1 MPQRARLPNSGRSLG
16 QTDAFMHR
24 VKELDDFAEK
34 RMKLGKRGKDP
45 NPLKKQQEDSQGK
58 GKGAGKKGK
67 NKSNQTSAQEENE
80 SGGNPANQY

>member
-1 MPQRARLPNSGRSLG
+1 
-16 QTDAFMHR
+16 MHR

-34 RMKLGKRGKDP
+34 RMKFGKRGKDP